1 MPPAVSRPHSIRAAF
16 LGLFVAALVLAL
28 GSSARAQT
36 FPSLPFA
43 SPSPVSS
50 GAAASAPVVLD
61 GQTLFT
67 VSVNPQARDQ
77 LPAAVR
83 AGDIGDVLAQIIATQ
98 GSGKDAHTAYDPAS
112 LRVGIDRTGGQ
123 IVLTVVDAQHRDPLP
138 IVTVTDVDAQAQQQP
153 NTEALGAQWQ
163 EALQGA
169 LVHALVIRQPG
180 AQQLHLT
187 QAIVIGITLAAL
199 TVIGYGFVLVLGRRI
214 DALTTDVE
222 AHERELAAAN
232 AQPATPETAGAEAH
246 HRHVTALSLLSIRP
260 TRRLALLR
268 SMRAILLWGLLLAWF
283 GGGTWAAMQFPQTTP
298 LGHTLLTNGF
308 ALALIWI
315 SAGLIDRTLAVAIE
329 RLPAIWDLR
338 RYASAD
344 ERTRQ
349 MLRVPT
355 IVRAMNGFKTT
366 ILVFLA
372 LLATMTQLGI
382 PVGSVVTIGG
392 VAAIAVTLAAQNLI
406 RDVVS
411 GFLVLSEDQ
420 FVVGDF
426 VTINGSSGMVERL
439 TLRMVQ
445 IRDATGSLV
454 TISHS
459 SATSVVNHSRNWSRV
474 DYAVSIDPAADVEGT
489 IALIRSTIAELE
501 RDAEWKDAIVDP
513 VEWIGVDGL
522 SRDGIIIRARIKT
535 APLRQFAL
543 QRELNFR
550 VSRAFAQAK
559 IGYGA
564 PVPATL

>member
-1 MPPAVSRPHSIRAAF
+1 MPPVVSKPHSIRAAF

-50 GAAASAPVVLD
+50 AAAASAPVVLD

-77 LPAAVR
+77 LPAAAR
-83 AGDIGDVLAQIIATQ
+83 AGDIGDVLEQIIATQ

-112 LRVGIDRTGGQ
+112 LRVGIDRHGGQ

-153 NTEALGAQWQ
+153 NTEALGARWQ

-199 TVIGYGFVLVLGRRI
+199 TLIGYGFVLVLGRRI
-214 DALTTDVE
+214 DVLTTDIE
-222 AHERELAAAN
+222 SHERELAAAN
-232 AQPATPETAGAEAH
+232 ARPATPETAGVEAH
-246 HRHVTALSLLSIRP
+246 HRHITALSLRSIRP

-268 SMRAILLWGLLLAWF
+268 SVRAILLWGLLLAWF

-298 LGHTLLTNGF
+298 FGHTLLTNGF

-315 SAGLIDRTLAVAIE
+315 SAGLVDRTLAIAIE

-338 RYASAD
+338 RYASAE

-349 MLRVPT
+349 TLRVPT

-366 ILVFLA
+366 ILIFLA

-426 VTINGSSGMVERL
+426 VTVNGFSGMVERL

-445 IRDATGSLV
+445 IRDGTGSLV

-474 DYAVSIDPAADVEGT
+474 DYAVSIDPAADVERA

-501 RDAEWKDAIVDP
+501 RDTQWKDAIVDP

-550 VSRAFAQAK
+550 VGRAFAEAK

>member
-1 MPPAVSRPHSIRAAF
+1 MPPAVSRPHSIRATF
-16 LGLFVAALVLAL
+16 LGLFVAALVFAL

-67 VSVNPQARDQ
+67 VSVNPQAKDQ

-83 AGDIGDVLAQIIATQ
+83 AGNIGDVLEQIIATQ
-98 GSGKDAHTAYDPAS
+98 GSGKDAHTAYDPSS

-187 QAIVIGITLAAL
+187 QAIAIGITLAAL

-222 AHERELAAAN
+222 AHERELATAN

-315 SAGLIDRTLAVAIE
+315 SAGLIDRTLAIAVE

-474 DYAVSIDPAADVEGT
+474 DYAVSIDPAADVERV

-550 VSRAFAQAK
+550 ISRAFAQAE